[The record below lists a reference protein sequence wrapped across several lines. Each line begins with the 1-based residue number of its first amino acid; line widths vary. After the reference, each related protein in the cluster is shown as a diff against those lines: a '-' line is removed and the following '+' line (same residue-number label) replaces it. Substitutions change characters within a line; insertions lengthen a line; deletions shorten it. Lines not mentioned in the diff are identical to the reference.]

1 MAKSINITD
10 YKARVK
16 LDTKVAVKGL
26 ENLRK
31 AFERLDNQLRRST
44 NDGMRRLRDTTR
56 VYERERDIGEARR
69 RSDREAT
76 TNAKSLIRSADLYL
90 AKNIT
95 LFRLRE
101 RDRRAAER
109 IERRIRQ
116 AAIDGNRLEVA
127 SLQRQVSVRNQ
138 SLSATMRES
147 AVIANTVHSYARIA
161 AFATSAALAMS
172 TIKAVDLGKKYDKS
186 VISLQA
192 ALASSNFVT
201 EEMDAGRMSEKQMQ
215 EFIEKNRK
223 FAYGTAQKY
232 GIDSSAFMSDFARL
246 SVSAMGEGRMSPEQV
261 QVLMQGM
268 AKQAVVFGLTTDE
281 TKRAL
286 NAFSQMANKG
296 KVSAEE
302 LKNQLGDVLPG
313 AMKIFS
319 DAMGVSEGELM
330 SMMDRGELLAWDV
343 LPRVAVLL
351 NKNAEAG
358 GALAMA
364 MKEPNKQFDLLQS
377 RLQHFAIGTYN
388 QFKAPLSRLL
398 QLITDTV
405 NAIGTPFAEFFG
417 NVLGFLIDDF
427 TGAIEGI
434 VPTLQEWATEWN
446 KLTKEDKIAKARE
459 WADKIKY
466 FAEALFYAWG
476 ALKAFGIIG
485 GIAAAGAGFV
495 LFLKNL
501 QTIAMGLAVLFSPI
515 TLAITGLG
523 TAIAALMGSEAIEEF
538 LGMELPQWLKDLID
552 APAKLGSAIGKNL
565 ATKLPELR
573 ESLMTFFK
581 DLSQQFID
589 WLIADFT
596 RFKEELTGIA
606 DFITG
611 GVSTVAD
618 ETMDYGMGLLDSGM
632 SYVTNIFNVEA
643 KQENHGDI
651 AKDKA
656 DANMNSFQ
664 GALTNGI
671 LGFSGAEIAPTR

>member
-44 NDGMRRLRDTTR
+44 NDGMRRLRDTTK

-388 QFKAPLSRLL
+388 QFKEPLSRLL

-405 NAIGTPFAEFFG
+405 NDIGKPFAEFFG
-417 NVLGFLIDDF
+417 NVLGLLLDDF
-427 TGAIEGI
+427 TGAIEGL
-434 VPTLQEWATEWN
+434 VPTLQGWATEWN

-459 WADKIKY
+459 WADNIKQ
-466 FAEALFYAWG
+466 FGRALFYAWG

-565 ATKLPELR
+565 ATKLPELK

-671 LGFSGAEIAPTR
+671 LGFSGSEMAPTR